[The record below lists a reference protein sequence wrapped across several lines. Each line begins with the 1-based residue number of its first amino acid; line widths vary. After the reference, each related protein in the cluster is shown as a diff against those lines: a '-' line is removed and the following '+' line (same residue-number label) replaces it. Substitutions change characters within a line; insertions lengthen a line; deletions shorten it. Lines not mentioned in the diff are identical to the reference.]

1 MRNHPS
7 RETACSTVISKNW
20 FGAPES
26 VVQRV
31 RKKVEELEAG
41 GGEVQ

>member
-1 MRNHPS
+1 MCVSPGRG
-7 RETACSTVISKNW
+7 RYISKNW